1 MLCDCAE
8 IVNPLRL
15 RRRYAMTHHDFHSV
29 RLNKSLLDGYL
40 DAGQHLH

>member
-8 IVNPLRL
+8 IVAHFD
-15 RRRYAMTHHDFHSV
+15 YVGYDFHSV

>member
-8 IVNPLRL
+8 IVAHFG
-15 RRRYAMTHHDFHSV
+15 YVGGTKAMTFIQF
-29 RLNKSLLDGYL
+29 KSLLDGYL